1 MTVAGPVP
9 ELHRCFPELAA
20 TLPHRRL
27 GTGPSPVHPV
37 PGHDGVWLKDEG
49 TYGDGGWGG
58 NKVRKLEW
66 TIPDAQRRG
75 RRTILTF
82 GALGT
87 NHGLAT
93 ARYGIAAG
101 LHVAVAVVDQP
112 LDDHVRGNLQ
122 RLETSGATVHHT
134 HTALRTRLLA
144 PWLVA
149 RHRNPYLLPAGGS
162 SPVGVLGV
170 VETALELA
178 TQIEA
183 GACPRPGTVVCAVG
197 TGGTLAGLAL
207 GLRLAGLDD
216 IRVEGVLVNDQ
227 LPLEPPR
234 IARLARRTA
243 QLLRDRGARIAD
255 DAAPRPE
262 DLSVPTDALGAGYGH
277 PTAEAE
283 AAVALG
289 PSLGVPIEGVYTGKA
304 LGRLLR
310 VHAAGGYGDRPV
322 LFLQTNG
329 PRP

>member
-1 MTVAGPVP
+1 MTAPH
-9 ELHRCFPELAA
+9 LHRRFPEAA
-20 TLPHRRL
+20 AALPFRRL
-27 GTGPSPVHPV
+27 GTGPTPVRPL
-37 PGHDGVWLKDEG
+37 PGHAGVWLKDEG
-49 TYGDGGWGG
+49 AYGDGGWGG

-93 ARYGIAAG
+93 ARYGLAAG

-112 LDDHVRGNLQ
+112 LDDHVRANLR
-122 RLETSGATVHHT
+122 RLEASGATVHHT
-134 HTALRTRLLA
+134 HGTRRTQLVA
-144 PWLVA
+144 PWLLA
-149 RHRNPYLLPAGGS
+149 RHRNPYLLSAGGS
-162 SPVGVLGV
+162 SPVGVLGT

-178 TQIEA
+178 AQIEA
-183 GACPRPGTVVCAVG
+183 GELPRPGTVVCAVG

-207 GLRLAGLDD
+207 GLRLAGLHDV
-216 IRVEGVLVNDQ
+216 RVEGVLVNDQ
-227 LPLEPPR
+227 LPLEPAR
-234 IARLARRTA
+234 IARLADRTA
-243 QLLRDRGARIAD
+243 QLLRERGAAVAD
-255 DAAPRPE
+255 DAAPGAG
-262 DLSVPTDALGAGYGH
+262 DFDVPADALGAGYGH
-277 PTAEAE
+277 ATAEAE

-289 PSLGVPIEGVYTGKA
+289 PALGVPLEGVYTGKA

-310 VHAAGGYGDRPV
+310 VQAVGGYGDRPV